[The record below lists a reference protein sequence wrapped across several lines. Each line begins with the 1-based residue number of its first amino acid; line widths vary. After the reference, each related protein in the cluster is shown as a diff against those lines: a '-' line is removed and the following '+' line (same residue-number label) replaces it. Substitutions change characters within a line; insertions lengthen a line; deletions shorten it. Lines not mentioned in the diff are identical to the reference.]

1 MRTFLLNVGCF
12 DRPPNQATTH
22 DAFPMYVD
30 AAESSALSS
39 SHPKLAECIERQ
51 TGRC

>member
-1 MRTFLLNVGCF
+1 MCF
-12 DRPPNQATTH
+12 DPTSNQATTH

-30 AAESSALSS
+30 AAESSLNS